1 MSSLDTLTTFF
12 GWCTVIN
19 LAMLLLAT
27 LVLVPMRASIAGIH
41 AKMFGLEEAEMS
53 RAYVQY
59 LSQYKVAIFIFN
71 LVPYIALKMAA

>member
-27 LVLVPMRASIAGIH
+27 LVLVPMRASISGIH
-41 AKMFGLEEAEMS
+41 ARMFGLEEAEMS

-59 LSQYKVAIFIFN
+59 LSQDKVARGSFIRF
-71 LVPYIALKMAA
+71 PYIALKMVA